1 MHVRQ
6 VSAALAGLVVVGA
19 FGAASA
25 QDGAGAANTNTKKTK
40 LVALPMGQAA
50 PGTTKSEGATY
61 GFKAESA
68 GVLTVALRGE
78 GESDLVLLVT
88 DEDGQTVQNGRS
100 DQDLGGARGAE
111 QLAVTIPYPG
121 DYIVRVDMSGG
132 DTAKFS
138 IGASWL
144 VLPQAARQPD
154 PDGRPRSANPLEVG
168 KAVTDTVDASAGDMW
183 DWFAVQIQAPGT
195 LTVLTKAPE
204 GDLVLEAFHDG
215 NFREPAE
222 RSDQDMQEVK
232 GNESISMHVEAG
244 QTIFFR
250 VSSLFSG
257 GPISYKITS
266 GLIPD

>member
-1 MHVRQ
+1 MHGRRL
-6 VSAALAGLVVVGA
+6 SGALAGLLVVGSV
-19 FGAASA
+19 GVASA
-25 QDGAGAANTNTKKTK
+25 QEGAGAAGTKTK
-40 LVALPMGQAA
+40 LSALPMGQAA
-50 PGTTKSEGATY
+50 QGSTKSEGASY
-61 GFKAESA
+61 AFKADAA
-68 GVLTVALRGE
+68 GVLTVAIRGE
-78 GESDLVLLVT
+78 GEADLVLLVT

-100 DQDLGGARGAE
+100 DQDLGGKRGAE

-121 DYIVRVDMSGG
+121 DYIVRVDLSGG
-132 DTAKFS
+132 DGAKFA

-144 VLPQAARQPD
+144 ALPQAARQPD
-154 PDGRPRSANPLEVG
+154 PDGRPRSANALDVG
-168 KAVTDTVDASAGDMW
+168 KAVSDTVDAASGDLW
-183 DWFAVQIQAPGT
+183 DWYAVQIQAPGT

-257 GPISYKITS
+257 GPIPYKITS